1 MTMNRALSRAATL
14 ILVLLLVGACAAG
27 AATAPPSAATD
38 PASPIATAMPP
49 IGDPPAVDP
58 GELTVPQPG
67 QLDVREIPA
76 DRLDADIDGRSVTL
90 RITFTSGVEPCY
102 VLDTIVVQ
110 KGDHSFGVTLRQ
122 GHGPGDVACIDIAK
136 TKHALVELG
145 ELEPGTYTV
154 SDTTGGAAPIEFVI
168 G

>member
-1 MTMNRALSRAATL
+1 MFA
-14 ILVLLLVGACAAG
+14 VVACGSTGTTASDDPDAG
-27 AATAPPSAATD
+27 TASPET
-38 PASPIATAMPP
+38 PIATAMPP

-76 DRLDADIDGRSVTL
+76 DRLDADIDGRAVTL

-110 KGDHSFGVTLRQ
+110 KGDHSFGLTLRE
-122 GHGPGDVACIDIAK
+122 GHGPGDMACIEIAK

-145 ELEPGTYTV
+145 ELEPGTYTA

>member
-1 MTMNRALSRAATL
+1 MR
-14 ILVLLLVGACAAG
+14 
-27 AATAPPSAATD
+27 D
-38 PASPIATAMPP
+38 PSPIGNPP
-49 IGDPPAVDP
+49 PVGDP

-76 DRLDADIDGRSVTL
+76 DRLEADVDGRSVTI

-110 KGDHSFGVTLRQ
+110 IGDHSFGLTLRE
-122 GHGPGDVACIDIAK
+122 GHGPGDMVCIELAK

-145 ELEPGTYTV
+145 DLEPGRYTV
-154 SDTTGGAAPIEFVI
+154 VDATGGAAPIEVVVA
-168 G
+168 